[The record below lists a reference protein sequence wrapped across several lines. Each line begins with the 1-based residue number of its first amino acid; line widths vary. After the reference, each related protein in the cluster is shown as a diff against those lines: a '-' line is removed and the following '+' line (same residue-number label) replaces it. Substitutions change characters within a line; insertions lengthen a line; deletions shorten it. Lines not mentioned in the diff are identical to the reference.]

1 MLPLKYYAYKIHKQ
15 LDQASSFNAK
25 EDPIRNPLLISV
37 TKKFI
42 NWL

>member
-1 MLPLKYYAYKIHKQ
+1 MLPLKYYGYKIHKE

-37 TKKFI
+37 KKKSI
-42 NWL
+42 NLL